1 MNRSEIRRAYDS
13 VRPDDGARER
23 MLENIL
29 SAVSVEQTV
38 VKRGKAN
45 TRLLR
50 RALCLAAVIAL
61 LLALGITA
69 YAAGWFGLRDAVIGR
84 FVVNDGIDQDY
95 YAQFMSL
102 QGYSDSPEFLAL
114 CEWQSFLET
123 YDSDGSILDAI
134 GNSPTEFDEKY
145 RYYSCYTQEMADEID
160 RICEKYNLSLITDAR
175 FFDSEEGFFEAA
187 GVGQVCTRQGEG
199 FENDFYPGYVH
210 NDGSFHFEGEASF
223 TGSDA
228 AWPYPIRYQFE
239 RSMKG
244 SFSSTVLNIGD
255 AADYEE
261 WTYTTKNGV
270 VLTLAQSDWKELI
283 LVERES
289 SFVVVNLFDVYVGD
303 AVYGELHKSR
313 EALEAFAELFDFSV
327 IP

>member
-38 VKRGKAN
+38 VRRGKAN

-50 RALCLAAVIAL
+50 RTLCLAAVIAL

-134 GNSPTEFDEKY
+134 GNSSTEFDEKY

-160 RICEKYNLSLITDAR
+160 RICEKYGLSLITDAR

-270 VLTLAQSDWKELI
+270 VLTLAQSSWKELI
-283 LVERES
+283 LVDRES

>member
-270 VLTLAQSDWKELI
+270 VLTLAQSDW
-283 LVERES
+283 
-289 SFVVVNLFDVYVGD
+289 
-303 AVYGELHKSR
+303 
-313 EALEAFAELFDFSV
+313 
-327 IP
+327 

>member
-38 VKRGKAN
+38 VRRSKAN

-123 YDSDGSILDAI
+123 YDSDGSILRSI

-160 RICEKYNLSLITDAR
+160 RICEKYGLSLITDAT
-175 FFDSEEGFFEAA
+175 FFESEKGFFEAA

-228 AWPYPIRYQFE
+228 AWPYPILYQFE

-283 LVERES
+283 LVDREN

>member
-1 MNRSEIRRAYDS
+1 MNRSKIRRAYDS
-13 VRPDDGARER
+13 IRPDDGARER

-29 SAVSVEQTV
+29 SAVSEEQTV
-38 VKRGKAN
+38 VRRGKTN

-50 RALCLAAVIAL
+50 RTLCLAAVIAL

-69 YAAGWFGLRDAVIGR
+69 YAAGWFGLRDTVIGR

-102 QGYSDSPEFLAL
+102 QGYSDSPEFQAL

-123 YDSDGSILDAI
+123 YDSDGSILSAV

-160 RICEKYNLSLITDAR
+160 RICEKYDLSLITDAT

-199 FENDFYPGYVH
+199 YENILYPGYVH

-223 TGSDA
+223 TGSNA
-228 AWPYPIRYQFE
+228 SWPYPILYQFE

-255 AADYEE
+255 TEDYEE

-270 VLTLAQSDWKELI
+270 VLTLAQSGWKELI
-283 LVERES
+283 LAEREN
-289 SFVVVNLFDVYVGD
+289 SFVVVNLFDVSVGD

-313 EALEAFAELFDFSV
+313 EDLEAFAELFDFSV